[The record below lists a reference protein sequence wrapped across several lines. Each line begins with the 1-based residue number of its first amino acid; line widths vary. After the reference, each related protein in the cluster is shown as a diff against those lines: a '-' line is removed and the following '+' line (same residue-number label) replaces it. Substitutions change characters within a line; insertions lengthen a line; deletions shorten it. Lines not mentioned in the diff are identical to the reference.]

1 MSRLWRNAFWAG
13 VAAGV
18 LLPAAA
24 LAQTGPWTINTVAGN
39 QGLGA
44 GYSGDGAAAVN
55 AQLGGPV
62 GVFVDKAG
70 NIFIGDQNNLVI
82 REVTPDGNIKTIA
95 GNHTAG
101 YTGDGGAATSAE
113 LNKPL
118 GVTLDSGGTV
128 YFSDSGNQVIRK
140 FTVGGNISTVA
151 GSYTIASQ
159 NGNGAVGGWQPDNGV
174 AANAWLNTPFAVA
187 ADSSGNVY
195 IADTLNHIIRK
206 VNGTSISTIA
216 GQATQS
222 GSNDTGNALQ
232 AHLNSP
238 RGIALDANGNI
249 YIADTNNNKVLKLS
263 GGALTTVA
271 GIGGAGAFSGDGGPA
286 NLAQLN
292 GPRGVAVDSAGN
304 VYIADYTNQ
313 RIRMVSPTGVITT
326 IAGNGKSGYGG
337 DGGPGT
343 SATLSQPSGLAVD
356 SKFNVYVADTNNNV
370 IRTLTP
376 AGTGSGGTPPAIR
389 TSQGVIGASG
399 FGGFPSTTPS
409 SWIEIYGSNLA
420 PADDSRSWNVSDF
433 NGITAPQQLDR
444 TSVTIGSQ
452 AAYVAYISP
461 TQVNVQVPST
471 VGTGPQPVTVS
482 TAAGTSNT
490 FNINVNVLQPAL
502 LALPSFQVGGKQYV
516 TATFLD
522 GVTFVGPTGA
532 FPGSTSRPAK
542 PGDTIVLYGIGFGPV
557 TNSIPAGQIVQQ
569 YNSLTNAV
577 QFQLNGTPAALGYY
591 GLAPQEVGVYQFNLT
606 IPAIG
611 AGDAALTFT
620 LGTNTTNQQ
629 TLYVN
634 IGS

>member
-1 MSRLWRNAFWAG
+1 M
-13 VAAGV
+13 AAGV

-39 QGLGA
+39 QSLGG

-55 AQLGGPV
+55 AQLGQPV
-62 GVFVDKAG
+62 GLVIDKSG
-70 NIFIGDQNNLVI
+70 NIYIADQTNHVI
-82 REVTPDGNIKTIA
+82 REVTTDGNIKTVAGDHIA
-95 GNHTAG
+95 G
-101 YTGDGGAATSAE
+101 YLGDGAAATSAE

-118 GVTLDSGGTV
+118 GLAMDSSGNLF
-128 YFSDSGNQVIRK
+128 FSDSGNEIIRK

-151 GSYTIASQ
+151 GSYTIANQITGSPT
-159 NGNGAVGGWQPDNGV
+159 GGYQPDNGV
-174 AANAWLNTPFAVA
+174 AANAWLNNPFGVAVDA
-187 ADSSGNVY
+187 SGNIY

-216 GQATQS
+216 GQPGAS

-238 RGIALDANGNI
+238 RGIAVDASGNV

-263 GGALTTVA
+263 NGALTTVA
-271 GIGGAGAFSGDGGPA
+271 GIGTGGFSGDNGQA
-286 NLAQLN
+286 TLAQLFA
-292 GPRGVAVDSAGN
+292 PRAVAVDSAGN

-313 RIRMVSPTGVITT
+313 RIRMVSTTGIITT

-343 SATLSQPSGLAVD
+343 SATLSQPSGLWVD

-376 AGTGSGGTPPAIR
+376 ASTSSNGGTPPAIR

-399 FGGFPSTTPS
+399 FGAFPSTAPG
-409 SWIEIYGSNLA
+409 SWLEIYGSNLA
-420 PADDSRSWNVSDF
+420 PAGDSRTWSGSDF
-433 NGITAPQQLDR
+433 TGITAPQQLDR

-461 TQVNVQVPST
+461 TQVNVQVPNT
-471 VGTGPQPVTVS
+471 VGTGSQPVTVT

-502 LALPSFQVGGKQYV
+502 LALPAFQVGGKQYV
-516 TATFLD
+516 TATFTD
-522 GVTFVGPTGA
+522 GVTFVGPAGA
-532 FPGSTSRPAK
+532 FPGFTSRPAK

-557 TNSIPAGQIVQQ
+557 TNNIPAGQIVQQ
-569 YNSLTNAV
+569 INSLTNNI
-577 QFQLNGTPAALGYY
+577 QFQFNGTPAAMGYY

-606 IPAIG
+606 VPAIG
-611 AGDAALTFT
+611 PGDAALTFL

-629 TLYVN
+629 TLYVT
-634 IGS
+634 IGQ